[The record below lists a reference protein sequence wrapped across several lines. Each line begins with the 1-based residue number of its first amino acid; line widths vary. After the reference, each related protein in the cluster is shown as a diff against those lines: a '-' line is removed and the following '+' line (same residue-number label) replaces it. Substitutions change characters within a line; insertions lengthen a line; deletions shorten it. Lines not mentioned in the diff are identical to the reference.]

1 VTAVAAGREPADA
14 GGQGAT
20 DAPGLGAALARLAA
34 DGLVAYPTETVW
46 GLAAAAARP
55 AAVARLRA
63 WKGRADGQPLSL
75 LVSDAAALD
84 ALGVE
89 PAAAARAL
97 AARFWP
103 GPLTLVVRCAARFG
117 DGVAAANGSVGL
129 RCSPHPA
136 AAALARAALAAGLG
150 PLTATSLNRSG
161 APPARTG
168 AEAARA
174 CTGADGP
181 LLLGG
186 GWPDAG
192 GATPSSVVDLTGP
205 SPRLLREGA
214 LPARE
219 LLDAARSALRGEAPK
234 RP

>member
-1 VTAVAAGREPADA
+1 VALAA
-14 GGQGAT
+14 GQGAAL
-20 DAPGLGAALARLAA
+20 DPGVAAALARLAA

-63 WKGRADGQPLSL
+63 WKGRVEDRALSL
-75 LVSDAAALD
+75 LVPDPAALD
-84 ALGVE
+84 AFGVE

-103 GPLTLVVRCAARFG
+103 GPLTLVLHCSAHFA
-117 DGVAAANGSVGL
+117 DGVAARDGSVGF
-129 RCSPHPA
+129 RCSPHSA

-161 APPARTG
+161 APAARTR
-168 AEAARA
+168 AEAAEL
-174 CTGADGP
+174 CGDGP
-181 LLLGG
+181 DGPALLEGA
-186 GWPDAG
+186 WPDAG
-192 GATPSSVVDLTGP
+192 GAAPSSVVDLTGP

-219 LLDAARSALRGEAPK
+219 LLDAARSAARGEAAKLP
-234 RP
+234 